1 MESAI
6 ATLLRHL
13 VEGPSFLLLGQAID
27 DLVGTTPEP
36 ALAGLDPKAA
46 YAEYDQVVTVQSAPE
61 WLADAAGYP
70 WNGVF
75 TSRIDSHAYELFQRD
90 WRRVDPTAQP
100 QLGRHPRS
108 ATSLQ
113 LRHLFGGLGLPE
125 EEWPPTTAIAEVE
138 SRARAAE
145 MLNALADTIITPRG
159 VLVIDGYRTD
169 DWLRPQEL
177 FTFVTR
183 LQAGQAHLFST
194 TEEVL
199 DNPFIQAARD
209 RGVLITHA
217 ETFSAVLSALEDS
230 GRFQRADA
238 RRATRGGRFIPVGDT
253 YAEVDIDTWN
263 RVVSAARPVNTEL
276 LEPFASASSAMRY
289 ERFRHFLGS
298 GEGQPQ
304 WKAVASGYNLT
315 RDFESQLSHLVQSTL
330 EEFRLPEPIIIAGQ
344 TATGKTIALC
354 ALALEVARSGRAGV
368 LHRSVRGERPT
379 LAAIEA
385 FASWVDRT
393 YSLPT
398 LLVWDGMVDVDE
410 YYLLQRQ
417 LSSRG
422 QRVLIVG
429 SSYLPPE
436 IQNRHS
442 IIPVEPTLSPDEFR
456 RMTRWLS
463 GFEVPIPGNLV
474 ESLDSSFLALL
485 YRLLPET
492 ERGLRLGLV
501 QEARAAEIGL
511 EKLSKAAS
519 RSSEGRLTA
528 IGRALVAAGF
538 NINELRPSDHPN
550 AELISLSFEER
561 SASEQITSMIL
572 AAGRRGL
579 RVPLEL
585 ALRVLGKDGASQ
597 LIDLVKRFD
606 IFRWTED
613 DTGDQFLGTRTPLE
627 AELLA
632 REDLSV
638 QTEVEV
644 AVQLITNL
652 QPVFNRWG
660 GNEVQF
666 IADLM
671 EKIGPQSDNHS
682 YAPHY
687 LELAAAF
694 SEVRRSRGQTHPRL
708 ALLEANLTREYV
720 MWAQRNNILT
730 PAERLQLM
738 RDVQRMLEDTLED
751 TDASPQAR
759 LNLLVEL
766 ASAEGAQIFQLT
778 ESGVDAEASLV
789 LGLMTDVT
797 RAALQARALDPEN
810 VYPVDVI
817 AWTTRNAVRSG
828 KLQPGDRLDLLANA
842 QASLESLDTDSL
854 SPSQQA
860 KYDMR
865 HVEIAELLEDPVM
878 ETRHLVALSENN
890 DPAAYYFLALLGSRA
905 EADGPKVAV
914 QVLLKAP
921 PEVRSDWR
929 CSRLLLDLFWES
941 KTGKRFLRG
950 ERETVALTNHDWDE
964 CLTIA
969 DAIPD
974 AGGYDRYRR
983 DFLRGLSLFHIG
995 QYQNSKEVF
1004 RRLDDESRDV
1014 SSRIISKYL
1023 ASNPDG
1029 TAAQYTGRVLSATP
1043 DGRRGVVWV
1052 NELHIEV
1059 RFIPMRFSVTDY
1071 RNKGDSL
1078 PAFHIAF
1085 NMRGVL
1091 ADPINRSA
1099 NFLRRLTDAN

>member
-1 MESAI
+1 MEPAI
-6 ATLLRHL
+6 TTLLRRL
-13 VEGPSFLLLGQAID
+13 VEGPSFLLLGQATND
-27 DLVGTTPEP
+27 AVGAVPEP
-36 ALAGLDPKAA
+36 ALAGSNAGAA
-46 YAEYDQVVTVQSAPE
+46 YAEYDRTMAAQPTPE
-61 WLADAAGYP
+61 WLANVADYP

-75 TSRIDSHAYELFQRD
+75 TSRIDSNLYELFQRA

-113 LRHLFGGLGLPE
+113 IRHLFGGLGLPADE
-125 EEWPPTTAIAEVE
+125 RPPDDVIAEAE

-159 VLVIDGYRTD
+159 VMVIDGYRTD
-169 DWLRPQEL
+169 DWLRPREL
-177 FTFVTR
+177 FAFATR
-183 LQAGQAHLFST
+183 LQAGQAHLFSAT
-194 TEEVL
+194 GALVN
-199 DNPFIQAARD
+199 DPFIRAARE
-209 RGVLITHA
+209 RGVLVTHPQ
-217 ETFSAVLSALEDS
+217 TFGTVLSGLEDA
-230 GRFQRADA
+230 GRFQRTDA
-238 RRATRGGRFIPVGDT
+238 GRAARGRRFIPVGDT
-253 YAEVDIDTWN
+253 FAEMDIDTWN
-263 RVVSAARPVNTEL
+263 GVVGAARPVNTEL
-276 LEPFASASSAMRY
+276 LEPFTSASSAMRY
-289 ERFRHFLGS
+289 ERFRNFLGS

-315 RDFESQLSHLVQSTL
+315 RDFESKLLHRVESTL
-330 EEFRLPEPIIIAGQ
+330 EELGLPEPLIVAGQ

-354 ALALEVARSGRAGV
+354 ALALAVARSGRAAV

-379 LAAIEA
+379 LADIEA
-385 FASWVDRT
+385 FASWADR
-393 YSLPT
+393 SHALPT

-429 SSYLPPE
+429 SSYLPPRG
-436 IQNRHS
+436 QTRRS
-442 IIPVEPTLSPDEFR
+442 IIRVEPTLSSDEFR

-463 GFEVPIPGNLV
+463 SFGVPIPNNLV
-474 ESLDSSFLALL
+474 EGLDSSFLALL

-492 ERGLRLGLV
+492 ELGLRRGLV

-511 EKLSKAAS
+511 QKLSQATSRTGDARLKAVAQ
-519 RSSEGRLTA
+519 
-528 IGRALVAAGF
+528 ALVDAGF
-538 NINELRPSDHPN
+538 NINELRPTDHPN
-550 AELISLSFEER
+550 AELINLAFDDR
-561 SASEQITSMIL
+561 SAAEQITSMIL

-585 ALRVLGKDGASQ
+585 ALRVLGKDGASL
-597 LIDLVKRFD
+597 LIDMVKRFD

-613 DTGDQFLGTRTPLE
+613 DGGDQFLGTRTPLE

-632 REDLSV
+632 REDLTV
-638 QTEVEV
+638 RTEVEV

-652 QPVFNRWG
+652 RPVFSRWG
-660 GNEVQF
+660 GGEVQF

-671 EKIGPQSDNHS
+671 EKIGPQSDDHR
-682 YAPHY
+682 YASDY
-687 LELAAAF
+687 LQLATAFGEL
-694 SEVRRSRGQTHPRL
+694 RRSRTQTHPRL

-720 MWAQRNNILT
+720 MWAQRNNVLSS
-730 PAERLQLM
+730 AERLQLM
-738 RDVQRMLEDTLED
+738 REVQRMLEDTLED
-751 TDASPQAR
+751 ADASPQSR

-766 ASAEGAQIFQLT
+766 ASAEGAQLYELT
-778 ESGVDAEASLV
+778 LSGEDVRAPQV
-789 LGLMTDVT
+789 LALMGDVT
-797 RAALQARALDPEN
+797 RAALRARALDPEN

-817 AWTTRNAVRSG
+817 AWTTRNVVRSG
-828 KLQPGDRLDLLANA
+828 MLEPADRLDLLANA

-860 KYDMR
+860 KYDAR
-865 HVEIAELLEDPVM
+865 QVEIAELLNDPVM
-878 ETRHLVALSENN
+878 ETKHLVALTKND
-890 DPAAYYFLALLGSRA
+890 DPAAYYFLALLGARA
-905 EADGPKVAV
+905 EEDGPKVAV
-914 QVLLKAP
+914 QALLQAP

-941 KTGKRFLRG
+941 KTGKRFLHG
-950 ERETVALTNHDWDE
+950 ERETVALTDREWEE

-983 DFLRGLSLFHIG
+983 DFLRGLSLFHRG
-995 QYQNSKEVF
+995 HYQSSKEVF
-1004 RRLDDESRDV
+1004 RRLDDESRNL

-1023 ASNPDG
+1023 ASNRDG
-1029 TAAQYTGRVLSATP
+1029 TAVQYTGRVISVTP
-1043 DGRRGVVWV
+1043 DSRRGVAWV

-1059 RFIPMRFSVTDY
+1059 PFIPIRFSVSEH
-1071 RNKGDSL
+1071 RKKGDIL

-1085 NMRGVL
+1085 NMRGAL
-1091 ADPINRSA
+1091 ADPINRAAS
-1099 NFLRRLTDAN
+1099 FPRRPTDAK